1 MMLTTVAV
9 SMAST
14 FLLAFGLFGVW
25 ALFVS
30 RKTDTPAVND
40 KQATGYLQ
48 EIAAKVAALQVK
60 VDGLPSLWEEERE
73 RATKFANR
81 AYASE
86 KRTREL
92 LAGDEDFD
100 GDEDEDQRLLELDGI
115 RSEAGGVL
123 PLHDGLENP
132 IDPDLQKRANAVL
145 AGGF

>member
-1 MMLTTVAV
+1 MLTTVAV

-30 RKTDTPAVND
+30 RKRDTPELNN
-40 KQATGYLQ
+40 KQPTGYLQ
-48 EIAAKVAALQVK
+48 ELAAKIGALESQVAA
-60 VDGLPSLWEEERE
+60 LPSLWEEERE

-92 LAGDEDFD
+92 LAGDEDSD
-100 GDEDEDQRLLELDGI
+100 IDEDEDQRLLELDGI
-115 RSEAGGVL
+115 RSETNGVQ
-123 PLHDGLENP
+123 PMSSSLEGP
-132 IDPDLQKRANAVL
+132 VDADLRARAAEVL
-145 AGGF
+145 ARGF